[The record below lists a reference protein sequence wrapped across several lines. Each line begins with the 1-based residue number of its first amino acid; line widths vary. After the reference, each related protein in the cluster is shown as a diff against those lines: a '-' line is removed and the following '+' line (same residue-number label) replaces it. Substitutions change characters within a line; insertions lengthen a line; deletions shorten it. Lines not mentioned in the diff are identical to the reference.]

1 MENFE
6 TVYCKDL
13 EEVQLTYY
21 GDLMIFDNYPIKHL
35 EQIIDTDDVKYII
48 VVYSEGYMIVVTK
61 HSYMERFKNKI
72 VKKNLKNEQKFLQ

>member
-1 MENFE
+1 MQEYT

-21 GDLMIFDNYPIKHL
+21 GDLSLFDNYPIKHL
-35 EQIIDTDDVKYII
+35 QQIIDPNDVKYII

-61 HSYMERFKNKI
+61 HSYFERFKNKFI
-72 VKKNLKNEQKFLQ
+72 K

>member
-1 MENFE
+1 MQNFE

-21 GDLMIFDNYPIKHL
+21 GDLSLFDNYPIKHL
-35 EQIIDTDDVKYII
+35 QQIIDPNDVKYII

-61 HSYMERFKNKI
+61 HSYMERYNNKM
-72 VKKNLKNEQKFLQ
+72 KKFIKEDE